1 MLSQSITRRS
11 NTKSQHCSS
20 VFSLMPATHAQE
32 TCARNLCKQ
41 IVLYVQETCVGQ
53 SCKVVSCTI
62 FLHAI
67 ANSSISRQKLSSTSL
82 ECCNMTGGPVVID
95 LSLVFGSFSAYN
107 YVFSFHKDLKA
118 EWNSDEIGFL
128 TDFIQKK
135 AFVYDSSEAAA
146 MSTTFYLCK
155 KL

>member
-1 MLSQSITRRS
+1 MYATSLTQYASTVVITV
-11 NTKSQHCSS
+11 HHSS
-20 VFSLMPATHAQE
+20 VEHKVATLLISLFTYAGNTRS
-32 TCARNLCKQ
+32 RNLCKQ

-67 ANSSISRQKLSSTSL
+67 ANSSISRQKLSGTLL
-82 ECCNMTGGPVVID
+82 ECYNMTGGPVVID
-95 LSLVFGSFSAYN
+95 LSLVFGSFSVYN

-128 TDFIQKK
+128 IDFSQKK
-135 AFVYDSSEAAA
+135 SV
-146 MSTTFYLCK
+146 CV
-155 KL
+155 